1 MSTAK
6 ITFSGFDASI
16 ASYELTQIGPMN
28 PDAHFA
34 PAAAI
39 VATLPTGQD
48 TFTFPRPGVG
58 GDYTFSVQAY
68 DANHV
73 AAQGPQS
80 ASVNVPIAPPPPPG
94 PPAPGADN
102 IPATITVTLG

>member
-6 ITFSGFDASI
+6 IAFSGFDASI
-16 ASYELTQIGPMN
+16 AAYELTQIGPIN

-34 PAAAI
+34 PAASI
-39 VATLPTGQD
+39 VATILAGQD
-48 TFTFPRPGVG
+48 TFTFPAPTAP

-80 ASVNVPIAPPPPPG
+80 VNAFVPVAPPG

-102 IPATITVTLG
+102 IPAAITVTLG

>member
-6 ITFSGFDASI
+6 IAFSGFDASI

-28 PDAHFA
+28 PDTHFA
-34 PAAAI
+34 PPASI
-39 VATLPTGQD
+39 VATILAGQD
-48 TFTFPRPGVG
+48 TFTFPAPTVPGN
-58 GDYTFSVQAY
+58 YTFSVQAY
-68 DANHV
+68 DANHF

-80 ASVNVPIAPPPPPG
+80 ASVNVSIAPPP
-94 PPAPGADN
+94 ARTDN